1 MATSTT
7 SVKSFLGI
15 MDQDAMVIDKAS
27 SDIAHSKVEGSITL
41 LSVDKELELTE
52 LQLKLLA
59 MTTL

>member
-1 MATSTT
+1 
-7 SVKSFLGI
+7 